1 MEGEATPTRSV
12 PLPMVEEEEE
22 EEGEEGEAEEEEAG
36 GGPPT
41 WGPWPPRHFEFLLK
55 VLKWNQ
61 LSLIHFINV
70 IAAGNFSHN
79 CK

>member
-36 GGPPT
+36 GGDVVAMAT
-41 WGPWPPRHFEFLLK
+41 T
-55 VLKWNQ
+55 
-61 LSLIHFINV
+61 SLWIFIKSIKMESTV
-70 IAAGNFSHN
+70 SYSFYKCHCSR
-79 CK
+79 

>member
-22 EEGEEGEAEEEEAG
+22 EEGEEGEAAEEGGAG
-36 GGPPT
+36 GGGM
-41 WGPWPPRHFEFLLK
+41 WWPWPPRHFEFLLK

>member
-12 PLPMVEEEEE
+12 PLPMVEEE
-22 EEGEEGEAEEEEAG
+22 GEEGEAEEEEAG
-36 GGPPT
+36 GGGM
-41 WGPWPPRHFEFLLK
+41 WWPWPPRHFEFLLK

-61 LSLIHFINV
+61 LSLVHFINV

>member
-1 MEGEATPTRSV
+1 
-12 PLPMVEEEEE
+12 MVEEEEE

-36 GGPPT
+36 GGM
-41 WGPWPPRHFEFLLK
+41 WWPWPPSHFEFLLK

>member
-12 PLPMVEEEEE
+12 PLPMAEEEEE

-36 GGPPT
+36 GGGM
-41 WGPWPPRHFEFLLK
+41 WWPWPSRHFEFLLK

>member
-1 MEGEATPTRSV
+1 
-12 PLPMVEEEEE
+12 MVEEEEE
-22 EEGEEGEAEEEEAG
+22 EEGEEEEAEEEEAG
-36 GGPPT
+36 GGGM
-41 WGPWPPRHFEFLLK
+41 WWPWPPRHFEFLLK